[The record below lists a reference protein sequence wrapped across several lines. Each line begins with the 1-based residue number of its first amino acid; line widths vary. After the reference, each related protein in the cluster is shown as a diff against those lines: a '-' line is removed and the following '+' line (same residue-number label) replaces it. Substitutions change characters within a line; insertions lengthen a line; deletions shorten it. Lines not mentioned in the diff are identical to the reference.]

1 MHSCILNEASM
12 TLRLI
17 RPPGA
22 ARLRLR
28 GKPCPCRGHPGA
40 PPLCPPLDIS
50 VESSR
55 SAPND
60 LFRAQVYAEATDA
73 NPGEVA
79 RKVNTI
85 VTQAIQ
91 TARSVPAVKV
101 RSAGNSTYPV
111 YGKTGRSIEAW
122 RMRSTLALESSD
134 AAALSELL
142 GKLQQ
147 SMAVAGLSAAPSPDT
162 WKKIEDE
169 AIADALGAFE
179 ARARLVAGSLKKK
192 WKIKHL
198 SINTGGM
205 QPKQAMPY
213 MRAAAMMAEAAP
225 AAGPHRG
232 RRQPGDS
239 QCQRSDRAD

>member
-1 MHSCILNEASM
+1 MIPAI
-12 TLRLI
+12 I
-17 RPPGA
+17 RPLALLAFAISANPASA
-22 ARLRLR
+22 AD
-28 GKPCPCRGHPGA
+28 A
-40 PPLCPPLDIS
+40 PAAPTLPTADIS

-60 LFRAQVYAEATDA
+60 QFRAQVYAEATDA
-73 NPGEVA
+73 SPGEVA
-79 RKVNTI
+79 RKVNAI

-91 TARSVPAVKV
+91 TARAHSAVKV

-122 RMRSTLALESSD
+122 RMRSSLALESND

-147 SMAVAGLSAAPSPDT
+147 SMAVAGLSAAPSPET

-169 AIADALGAFE
+169 AIADAISTFE
-179 ARARLVAGSLKKK
+179 GRARLVASSLKKK

-198 SINTGGM
+198 NVSTGGM

-213 MRAAAMMAEAAP
+213 VRAAAMMAEAAP
-225 AAGPHRG
+225 PPAPIEA
-232 RRQPGDS
+232 GDS
-239 QCQRSDRAD
+239 QVTVNISGQIELIE

>member
-1 MHSCILNEASM
+1 M

-17 RPPGA
+17 RPLALLAIGFALPHAQA
-22 ARLRLR
+22 ADTPATPAL
-28 GKPCPCRGHPGA
+28 PTA
-40 PPLCPPLDIS
+40 DIS

-91 TARSVPAVKV
+91 TARGVPAVKV

-134 AAALSELL
+134 AAALSELI

-179 ARARLVAGSLKKK
+179 GRARLVAGSLKKK

-213 MRAAAMMAEAAP
+213 MRASAMMADAAP
-225 AAGPHRG
+225 APAPIEA
-232 RRQPGDS
+232 GDS
-239 QCQRSDRAD
+239 PVTVNVSGQIELLE

>member
-1 MHSCILNEASM
+1 M

-17 RPPGA
+17 RPLALLAFGFVLPHAHA
-22 ARLRLR
+22 AD
-28 GKPCPCRGHPGA
+28 A
-40 PPLCPPLDIS
+40 PSAPALPTADIS

-73 NPGEVA
+73 NPGDVA
-79 RKVNTI
+79 RKVNAI
-85 VTQAIQ
+85 VTQAIS
-91 TARSVPAVKV
+91 TAKGVPAVKV

-122 RMRSTLALESSD
+122 RMRSTLALESND

-147 SMAVAGLSAAPSPDT
+147 SMAVAGLSAAPSPET

-169 AIADALGAFE
+169 AIADALGVFE
-179 ARARLVAGSLKKK
+179 GRARLVAGSLKKK

-205 QPKQAMPY
+205 QPKHPVVYA
-213 MRAAAMMAEAAP
+213 RAAMMADAAP
-225 AAGPHRG
+225 APAPIEA
-232 RRQPGDS
+232 GDS
-239 QCQRSDRAD
+239 PVTVNVSGQIELIE

>member
-1 MHSCILNEASM
+1 MIPA
-12 TLRLI
+12 I
-17 RPPGA
+17 VRPLALLTFAFA
-22 ARLRLR
+22 ANHALAADT
-28 GKPCPCRGHPGA
+28 PV
-40 PPLCPPLDIS
+40 PPALPTVEIS

-147 SMAVAGLSAAPSPDT
+147 SMAVAGLSANPSPDT

-169 AIADALGAFE
+169 PIADAIGAFE
-179 ARARLVAGSLKKK
+179 ARARLVAGSLKNK

-213 MRAAAMMAEAAP
+213 ARAAAMMAEASPPPAP
-225 AAGPHRG
+225 IEA
-232 RRQPGDS
+232 GDS
-239 QCQRSDRAD
+239 PVSVNVSGQIELIE

>member
-1 MHSCILNEASM
+1 MNF
-12 TLRLI
+12 RLI
-17 RPPGA
+17 RPVALLAFGFALPHAYA
-22 ARLRLR
+22 ADT
-28 GKPCPCRGHPGA
+28 PAA
-40 PPLCPPLDIS
+40 PALPTADIS

-73 NPGEVA
+73 NPGDVA
-79 RKVNTI
+79 RKVNAI
-85 VTQAIQ
+85 VAQAIS
-91 TARSVPAVKV
+91 TAKGVPAVKV

-122 RMRSTLALESSD
+122 RMRSSLALESSD

-147 SMAVAGLSAAPSPDT
+147 SMAVAGLSAAPSPET

-179 ARARLVAGSLKKK
+179 GRARLVAGSLKKK

-205 QPKQAMPY
+205 QPKHPVAY
-213 MRAAAMMAEAAP
+213 ARAAMMADAAP
-225 AAGPHRG
+225 APAPIEA
-232 RRQPGDS
+232 GDS
-239 QCQRSDRAD
+239 PVTVNVSGQIELIE